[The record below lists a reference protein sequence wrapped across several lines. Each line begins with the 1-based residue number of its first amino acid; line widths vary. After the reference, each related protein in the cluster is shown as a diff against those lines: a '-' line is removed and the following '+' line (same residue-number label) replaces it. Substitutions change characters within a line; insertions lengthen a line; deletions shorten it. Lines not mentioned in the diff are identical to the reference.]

1 MAIWQKGRDAAIKS
15 YRKRHFCKTAVK
27 LRSNCGQNCGHYPVN
42 WLRKEFKTVAFRVKT
57 VLKCCF
63 FLAVFLLFFF
73 FSFLCFSVFYAS
85 YWSCFRLK
93 IGDFTKGKVYLYVRI
108 VANGH
113 LYDCNGFY
121 VLFEYI
127 LRLIVLT
134 FRCGVGVRIC
144 ELCKVERAD
153 LLLL

>member
-1 MAIWQKGRDAAIKS
+1 MLLFG
-15 YRKRHFCKTAVK
+15 
-27 LRSNCGQNCGHYPVN
+27 
-42 WLRKEFKTVAFRVKT
+42 
-57 VLKCCF
+57 CF
-63 FLAVFLLFFF
+63 SVVFLY
-73 FSFLCFSVFYAS
+73 SFICFSVFYSSCWS
-85 YWSCFRLK
+85 YFWLK
-93 IGDFTKGKVYLYVRI
+93 IGDFTKGKVYLYVRV